1 MKQEQEGLAPRA
13 RSFRFMIA
21 RNCFAFFILLGSLL
35 QSRAA
40 APAKD
45 QHVILIS
52 IDGFPAWLWNDE
64 SLQVP
69 NLRKL
74 AAEGASTKA
83 MTVSNPSITW
93 INHTTLVTG
102 VEPRKHGVLFN
113 GLLVRQSD
121 GKPPKIE
128 QWVDKTKLVF
138 APTIYDVAHNA
149 GLTTAE
155 SDWVAVTRAKTID
168 WSFAELPV
176 ADGVIEKEMI
186 AAGLIKPEYINWM
199 QLGPQRKSVT
209 FLDNMWTKAAI
220 HIFKAHKPNLLMFHT
235 LNTDAT
241 HHTYG
246 PGSMASHTALAY
258 ADRLVGDLIA
268 AVDESGLR
276 SRTTFFIATD
286 HGFKKVTKI
295 ILPNVV
301 LKKAGLAQGFGPSI
315 NKCDAYSMT
324 QGGMAF
330 VYITNPA
337 RKAELL
343 PKLKEMFAQTEGV
356 ERVIDGADGHT
367 LGMPTP
373 EENAGMGDLVLY
385 PKPGHAFKND
395 AAGEAVV
402 IPSVNYGG
410 THGYFNG
417 DPELD
422 GIFIAS
428 GRGIKKGVVLERMA
442 NLDVAPTMAKLMG
455 LTLPNT
461 DGRVLDEVLAPGR

>member
-1 MKQEQEGLAPRA
+1 MKFCALLILGIIIVRGLTSCSKSNPE
-13 RSFRFMIA
+13 S
-21 RNCFAFFILLGSLL
+21 N
-35 QSRAA
+35 
-40 APAKD
+40 KD
-45 QHVILIS
+45 HHVILIS
-52 IDGFPAWLWNDE
+52 LDGFPAWLWNDE
-64 SLQVP
+64 SLQIP

-113 GLLVRQSD
+113 GLLVRQGD
-121 GKPPKIE
+121 NKPPKIE
-128 QWVDKTKLVF
+128 PWVDKSKLVHV
-138 APTIYDVAHNA
+138 PTLYDIAFQN

-155 SDWVAVTRAKTID
+155 SDWVAVTRPGTIT
-168 WSFAELPV
+168 WSFAELPEAESPV
-176 ADGVIEKEMI
+176 VKEMI
-186 AAGLIKPEYINWM
+186 AAGKIKPEHIAWM

-209 FLDNMWTKAAI
+209 FLDNMWTQAAI
-220 HIFKAHKPNLLMFHT
+220 HIFKTHKPNLLLYHT

-241 HHTYG
+241 HHTFG

-258 ADRLVGDLIA
+258 ADRLVGDLIK

-276 SRTTFFIATD
+276 DKTTFIIATD

-301 LKKAGLAQGFGPSI
+301 LKKAGLAQGLGPTI
-315 NKCDAYSMT
+315 NTCEAYAMT

-330 VYITNPA
+330 VYVTNPA

-343 PKLKEMFAQTEGV
+343 PKLKEMLAQTEGV
-356 ERVIDGADGHT
+356 DRVIDGAEGHT

-373 EENAGMGDLVLY
+373 EENQGMGDLVLY
-385 PKPGHAFKND
+385 AKAGYAFKND
-395 AAGEAVV
+395 AGGDAAVT
-402 IPSVNYGG
+402 PSVNYGG

-428 GRGIKKGVVLERMA
+428 GRGIKKGVVLDRMA
-442 NLDVAPTMAKLMG
+442 NLDVAPTIAKLMD
-455 LTLPNT
+455 LKLPDADGHVLEEILIST
-461 DGRVLDEVLAPGR
+461 DKK

>member
-1 MKQEQEGLAPRA
+1 
-13 RSFRFMIA
+13 MISKT
-21 RNCFAFFILLGSLL
+21 SLL
-35 QSRAA
+35 ALALSATTLLTA
-40 APAKD
+40 APDKNN
-45 QHVILIS
+45 HVILIS
-52 IDGFPAWLWNDE
+52 LDGFPAWLWNDE

-113 GLLVRQSD
+113 GLLVRQGD

-138 APTIYDVAHNA
+138 APTIYDIAHEA

-155 SDWVAVTRAKTID
+155 SDWVAVTRAKTIN
-168 WSFAELPV
+168 WSFPELPTV
-176 ADGVIEKEMI
+176 EGPIEQEMI
-186 AAGLIKPEYINWM
+186 AAGAMKPEYVNWM

-209 FLDNMWTKAAI
+209 FLDNMWTNAAI
-220 HIFKAHKPNLLMFHT
+220 HIFKTHKPNLLLFHT

-258 ADRLVGDLIA
+258 ADRLVGDLVK
-268 AVDESGLR
+268 AVDDSGLR
-276 SRTTFFIATD
+276 SRTTFFISTD

-301 LKKAGLAQGFGPSI
+301 LKKAGLAQGLGPTI
-315 NKCDAYSMT
+315 NTCDAYSMT

-330 VYITNPA
+330 VYVTNPA
-337 RKAELL
+337 RKTELL
-343 PKLKEMFAQTEGV
+343 PKLKEMFSQTEGV
-356 ERVIDGADGHT
+356 NRVIDGNDGHT

-385 PKPGHAFKND
+385 PKPGYAFKND
-395 AAGEAVV
+395 ASGDAVV
-402 IPSVNYGG
+402 TPSVNYGG

-428 GRGIKKGVVLERMA
+428 GRGIKNGVVLERMA
-442 NLDVAPTMAKLMG
+442 NLDVAPTMARVMG
-455 LTLPNT
+455 LKLPNT
-461 DGRVLDEVLAPGR
+461 DGRVLEEILRP

>member
-1 MKQEQEGLAPRA
+1 MIRSLFLGLLA
-13 RSFRFMIA
+13 
-21 RNCFAFFILLGSLL
+21 AFTLN
-35 QSRAA
+35 AA
-40 APAKD
+40 AIDKN

-52 IDGFPAWLWNDE
+52 LDGFPAWMWNDE

-69 NLRKL
+69 NLRML

-102 VEPRKHGVLFN
+102 VNPRKHGVLFN
-113 GLLVRQSD
+113 GLLVRQGP

-128 QWVDKTKLVF
+128 QWVDKTQLVF
-138 APTIYDVAHNA
+138 APTIYDFAHEA

-155 SDWVAVTRAKTID
+155 SDWVAVTRAKTIT
-168 WSFAELPV
+168 WSFPELPNV
-176 ADGVIEKEMI
+176 DGPIEKELI
-186 AAGLIKPEYINWM
+186 AAGVMKPEHIAWM

-220 HIFKAHKPNLLMFHT
+220 HMFQKHKPNLLMFHT

-241 HHTYG
+241 HHAYG
-246 PGSMASHTALAY
+246 PASMASHTALAY
-258 ADRLVGDLIA
+258 ADRLVGDLVQ
-268 AVDESGLR
+268 AVDASGLR
-276 SRTTFFIATD
+276 DQTTFFIATD
-286 HGFKKVTKI
+286 HGFKKVNKI
-295 ILPNVV
+295 IYPNVV
-301 LKKAGLAQGFGPSI
+301 LKQAGLAKGLGPLI
-315 NKCDAYSMT
+315 NTCDAYTMT

-330 VYITNPA
+330 VYITNPE

-343 PKLKEMFAQTEGV
+343 PKLKEMLAQTEGV
-356 ERVIDGADGHT
+356 DRVIDGSDGPT

-373 EENAGMGDLVLY
+373 AENPGMGDLILY
-385 PKPGHAFKND
+385 PKAGYAFKND
-395 AAGEAVV
+395 AGGEAVTG
-402 IPSVNYGG
+402 PAVNYGG
-410 THGYFNG
+410 SHGFLNS

-428 GRGIKKGVVLERMA
+428 GRGIKKAVVLDRMA

-455 LTLPNT
+455 LQLPQAE
-461 DGRVLDEVLAPGR
+461 GRVLIEILK

>member
-1 MKQEQEGLAPRA
+1 
-13 RSFRFMIA
+13 MISKT
-21 RNCFAFFILLGSLL
+21 SLL
-35 QSRAA
+35 ALALSATTLLTA
-40 APAKD
+40 APDKNN
-45 QHVILIS
+45 HVILIS
-52 IDGFPAWLWNDE
+52 LDGFPAWLWNDE

-74 AAEGASTKA
+74 AAQGASTKA

-113 GLLVRQSD
+113 GLLVRQGD

-138 APTIYDVAHNA
+138 APTIYDIAHEA

-155 SDWVAVTRAKTID
+155 SDWVAVTRAKTIN
-168 WSFAELPV
+168 WSFPELPTV
-176 ADGVIEKEMI
+176 EGPIEQEMI
-186 AAGLIKPEYINWM
+186 AAGMMKPEYVNWM

-209 FLDNMWTKAAI
+209 FLDNMWTNAAI
-220 HIFKAHKPNLLMFHT
+220 HIFETHKPNLLLFHT

-258 ADRLVGDLIA
+258 ADRLVGDLVK
-268 AVDESGLR
+268 AVDDSGLR
-276 SRTTFFIATD
+276 SRTTFFISTD
-286 HGFKKVTKI
+286 HGFKKVSKI

-301 LKKAGLAQGFGPSI
+301 LKKAGLAQGLGPTI
-315 NKCDAYSMT
+315 NTCDAYSMT

-330 VYITNPA
+330 VYVTNLA

-343 PKLKEMFAQTEGV
+343 PKLKEMFSQTEGV
-356 ERVIDGADGHT
+356 DRVIDGNDGNT

-385 PKPGHAFKND
+385 PKPGHAFRND
-395 AAGEAVV
+395 AAGDAVV
-402 IPSVNYGG
+402 TPSVNYGG

-428 GRGIKKGVVLERMA
+428 GRGIKNGVVLERMA
-442 NLDVAPTMAKLMG
+442 NLDVAPTMARVMG
-455 LTLPNT
+455 LKFPNA
-461 DGRVLDEVLAPGR
+461 DGRVLEEILRP